1 MNNAD
6 QKNRNKNKQ
15 AKRDEKGINT
25 HQVPVLMIVIRSQV
39 GLVIEVER
47 VFGFFLHYYVVEDV
61 GVPAV
66 VHFSDL

>member
-1 MNNAD
+1 
-6 QKNRNKNKQ
+6 
-15 AKRDEKGINT
+15 
-25 HQVPVLMIVIRSQV
+25 V